1 MSYPKT
7 SITWNCKCGVELEI
21 KTASESINAVG
32 AAVIRCKNCNL
43 LYAMSINLIV
53 VEVVEKPEMKQQPEK
68 DVKWDVLN
76 LKKCDSN

>member
-1 MSYPKT
+1 MDYPKT

-21 KTASESINAVG
+21 KTASDSVNAKG

-53 VEVVEKPEMKQQPEK
+53 VEVTEKPEIKQPEK
-68 DVKWDVLN
+68 DKKFEVLK
-76 LKKCDSN
+76 LKKCNLN